1 MLCNCATAILYHHAR
16 TEKDILKIIIS
27 NHSELPIYAQ
37 IASQVREQIL
47 DGQLP
52 EGMILPSI
60 RKLAGE
66 IGVSVITTARAYD
79 ELEQATFSSF
89 IRGCSRSKSQPSELG
104 PVVPMSFSSGYF
116 ARRAALNFFRRSV
129 KTGP

>member
-1 MLCNCATAILYHHAR
+1 M
-16 TEKDILKIIIS
+16 KIIIS

-66 IGVSVITTARAYD
+66 IGVSVITTARAYG
-79 ELEQATFSSF
+79 ELEQAGF
-89 IRGCSRSKSQPSELG
+89 IASIQGKGTVVLPQGNSRLREQALHRIESALSEAVDAARVLNLSRSELTDLLD
-104 PVVPMSFSSGYF
+104 
-116 ARRAALNFFRRSV
+116 AQWRAGNE
-129 KTGP
+129 